1 MDGVDTG
8 YAATGP
14 KGDAGVNGKDGV
26 SIVSVVKTG
35 SNGEIDTYTIT
46 YSDGSTSTFT
56 IRNGKD
62 GNDGHTPEI
71 TIGSDGYWYVDDVNT
86 GVKAKGDKGDDGKG
100 ISKIAKTSSDGNLDT
115 YTITY
120 TDGSTSTF
128 IVTNGVDG
136 NTPYIG
142 ENGHWWIGD
151 TDTGVN
157 AKGDKGDKGDTGAT
171 GSSGKDGVS
180 VVSIKKT
187 SSSGNVDTYT
197 ITYSD
202 GSTSTFTVTNGTD
215 GKDGLQGIQGIQGE
229 KGEDGH
235 TPVITIGS
243 NGNWYVDGTDTGIAA
258 TGAKGDKGDKGDTG
272 ETGAKGDKG
281 DTGAT
286 GASGKDGVSVV
297 SITKTATSGNVDT
310 YTITYSD
317 GSTSTFT
324 VTNGKDGVDGSQGI
338 QGEKG
343 EDGHTPVITIG
354 SNGNWYVDGVDTGI
368 AATGGKGD
376 KGDKGD
382 TGVSVVGTHIDE
394 NGDLICEMSDGT
406 TINAGHVKD
415 VTKHTVNFYVDD
427 DLVYKTTVEDGGKV
441 AQPDDTCLS
450 GYVATSWSSKSDGGF
465 KWLFSVYTVTS
476 DLNLYADDGSAKSY
490 TITLDPREGTLEE
503 TSLSVTYNSQYELPT
518 PTRENYIFLGWY
530 DTSSDKKVSSKAT
543 WRETRNVTY
552 YTKWTNVQN
561 TYTFDAGDGTCNVDS
576 MVIGWE
582 DAYELPTPTAPTS
595 NVTEGLTYY
604 YIFDGWYL
612 NDTLIPQ
619 SGTKWNYSNTGGTL
633 VAKYT
638 KVDCVKY
645 GIYPQTHVSDETL
658 ISNLNTL
665 TTTEANGWY
674 LYDGDYYAKLTA
686 KPYNTS
692 YTFDD
697 VTTITKGTEYWFK
710 CEPINWKIL
719 ESNDGEYKLIS
730 SVLLDAH
737 CYYSS
742 TSNRTIDGNTVYA
755 NNYKYSDIRAWLNDE
770 FYNSAFSLGKSY
782 IQTVEVDNSASTTS
796 SSTNKYACENTYDK
810 VYLLSYQEYNNESY
824 FADDTARQCK
834 TTDYARA
841 NGCYSNTNSSYKN
854 NGCYWTRSPY
864 SYYSYNASYVRYGG
878 NIYYSYVN
886 ITYYGV
892 RPALT
897 VKFE

>member
-1 MDGVDTG
+1 MRKSKLVLLPLCALLLVGCGVSLETSATESKQQDSKIREVYDAYKANGGTLDYDTWLESIKGKDGVNGKDG
-8 YAATGP
+8 A
-14 KGDAGVNGKDGV
+14 DGKDGV
-26 SIVSVVKTG
+26 SIVS
-35 SNGEIDTYTIT
+35 IT
-46 YSDGSTSTFT
+46 
-56 IRNGKD
+56 
-62 GNDGHTPEI
+62 
-71 TIGSDGYWYVDDVNT
+71 
-86 GVKAKGDKGDDGKG
+86 
-100 ISKIAKTSSDGNLDT
+100 
-115 YTITY
+115 
-120 TDGSTSTF
+120 
-128 IVTNGVDG
+128 
-136 NTPYIG
+136 
-142 ENGHWWIGD
+142 
-151 TDTGVN
+151 
-157 AKGDKGDKGDTGAT
+157 
-171 GSSGKDGVS
+171 
-180 VVSIKKT
+180 KT

-197 ITYSD
+197 IAYSD
-202 GSTSTFTVTNGTD
+202 GSTSTFTVTNGVD
-215 GKDGLQGIQGIQGE
+215 GADGSQGIQGIQGE
-229 KGEDGH
+229 KGSDGH
-235 TPVITIGS
+235 TPVITIGT

-258 TGAKGDKGDKGDTG
+258 TGAKGDKGDKGNTG

-281 DTGAT
+281 D
-286 GASGKDGVSVV
+286 SGKDGVSVV

-324 VTNGKDGVDGSQGI
+324 VTNGTDGVDGSQGI

-368 AATGGKGD
+368 SATGAKGDKGDDGAKGD

-441 AQPDDTCLS
+441 ARPDDTCLS

-465 KWLFSVYTVTS
+465 RWLFSVYTVTS
-476 DLNLYADDGSAKSY
+476 NLNLYADDWSAKSY
-490 TITLDPREGTLEE
+490 TITLDPCEGTLEK

-530 DTSSDKKVSSKAT
+530 DSSSDKKVSSKAT
-543 WRETRNVTY
+543 WKETRNVAY
-552 YTKWTNVQN
+552 YAKWTNVQN
-561 TYTFDAGDGTCNVDS
+561 TYIFDAGDGTCDVES

-582 DAYELPTPTAPTS
+582 DTYELPTPTAPTN

-638 KVDCVKY
+638 KVDFVKY
-645 GIYPQTHVSDETL
+645 GIYPQTHVSDQTL
-658 ISNLNTL
+658 ITTLNAL
-665 TTTEANGWY
+665 TTPESNGWY
-674 LYDGDYYAKLTA
+674 LYDDDYYAELIA
-686 KPYNTS
+686 KPYSTG

-697 VTTITKGTEYWFK
+697 GMTITTGTKYWFK
-710 CEPINWKIL
+710 CEPITWMIL
-719 ESNDGEYKLIS
+719 ESNDGEYKLVS

-742 TSNRTIDGNTVYA
+742 TSNRTIDGETIYA
-755 NNYKYSDIRAWLNDE
+755 NNYKYSDIRAWLNDD
-770 FYNSAFSLGKSY
+770 FYNSAFASRNYY
-782 IQTVEVDNSASTTS
+782 IQTTEVDNSASTTY
-796 SSTNKYACENTYDK
+796 SSTNNYACENTYDK
-810 VYLLSYQEYNNESY
+810 VYLLSYQDYMNANY

-841 NGCYSNTNSSYKN
+841 KGCYNETYSSYKN
-854 NGCYWTRSPY
+854 NDSYLTRSPSSDY
-864 SYYSYNASYVRYGG
+864 STYAGCVIRNGK
-878 NIYYSYVN
+878 IYDVDVDE
-886 ITYYGV
+886 TGLGV